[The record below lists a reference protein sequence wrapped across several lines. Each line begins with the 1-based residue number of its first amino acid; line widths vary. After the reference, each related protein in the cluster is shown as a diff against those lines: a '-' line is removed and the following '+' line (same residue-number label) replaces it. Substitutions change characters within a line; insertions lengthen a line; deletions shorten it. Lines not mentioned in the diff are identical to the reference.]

1 MSEEEGWPN
10 LLCHQSVEVVVDTLN
25 VYLFIL
31 DGRDS
36 KGYRPP
42 LHLPLS
48 RILLEA
54 RSLIKR
60 PDR

>member
-1 MSEEEGWPN
+1 MTEEEGWPN
-10 LLCHQSVEVVVDTLN
+10 LLFHLSVDVVVDTLN
-25 VYLFIL
+25 VCLFIL

-54 RSLIKR
+54 RSWIKKK
-60 PDR
+60 